1 MTITPTDHAE
11 AVTRAFR
18 DGVTRPLDW
27 RRAQLRA
34 LRTLLRENGQE
45 IEAAVGADLGK
56 PGVEALVTEISV
68 VVSEIA
74 DALKHLDRWAA
85 PRKGGV
91 PALIRPARANLVPE
105 PLGTVLIIAPWNYP
119 LQLLLAPLVAAL
131 AAGNAAV
138 LKPSELAPHTSA
150 VMARLIPRYLD
161 TRAVKVVEGAVA
173 ETTELLTYPWDH
185 IFYTGNGAVG
195 RIVLEAAA
203 KHLTPVTLELGG
215 KSPVYVDE
223 TADVD
228 AVASWLAWG
237 KFLNAGQ
244 TCVAPDYLLA
254 PQTVVDALVP
264 ALEKAV
270 QRLYGEDP
278 HLSPDYGRIVN
289 DRHLA
294 RITDLIGSAS
304 GRIAIGGISD
314 AKDRYIAPT
323 VITGASLEDAVMRE
337 EIFGPVLPVV
347 NVDDR
352 DEAVQIINDRDKP
365 LALYVFSTD
374 EETHRIFT
382 GETSSGG
389 LVVNAL
395 VLHLSAGEL
404 PFGGVGASGMGA
416 YHGEEGFRTFSH
428 TKSVLTK
435 PAKAPSLPFS
445 LALPPFTAAKSRV
458 LRTLLR

>member
-1 MTITPTDHAE
+1 M
-11 AVTRAFR
+11 
-18 DGVTRPLDW
+18 
-27 RRAQLRA
+27 
-34 LRTLLRENGQE
+34 
-45 IEAAVGADLGK
+45 
-56 PGVEALVTEISV
+56 
-68 VVSEIA
+68 
-74 DALKHLDRWAA
+74 
-85 PRKGGV
+85 PRG
-91 PALIRPARANLVPE
+91 
-105 PLGTVLIIAPWNYP
+105 NYP
-119 LQLLLAPLVAAL
+119 LQLLFAPLVAAL

-289 DRHLA
+289 DRH
-294 RITDLIGSAS
+294 RGSTDLNGTVRHCDRAAENIAADGSIGHGHPECLLS
-304 GRIAIGGISD
+304 GGFPGLGEGMEVSSYAGRVGD
-314 AKDRYIAPT
+314 
-323 VITGASLEDAVMRE
+323 V
-337 EIFGPVLPVV
+337 PVL
-347 NVDDR
+347 
-352 DEAVQIINDRDKP
+352 
-365 LALYVFSTD
+365 STPQHPD
-374 EETHRIFT
+374 FATARRETEPAKIGMVGFEPPEEGGSVKDLRRM
-382 GETSSGG
+382 GEGRRGG
-389 LVVNAL
+389 L
-395 VLHLSAGEL
+395 
-404 PFGGVGASGMGA
+404 
-416 YHGEEGFRTFSH
+416 R
-428 TKSVLTK
+428 
-435 PAKAPSLPFS
+435 
-445 LALPPFTAAKSRV
+445 
-458 LRTLLR
+458 